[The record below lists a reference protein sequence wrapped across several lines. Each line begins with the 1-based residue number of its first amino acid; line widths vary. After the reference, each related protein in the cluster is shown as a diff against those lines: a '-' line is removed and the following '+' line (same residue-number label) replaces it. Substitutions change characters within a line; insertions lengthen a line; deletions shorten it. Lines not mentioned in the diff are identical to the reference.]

1 MKETLIKEITDT
13 CVIQSKSP
21 SRFVDI
27 TITEVDTKPFDPC
40 YKIKI
45 KTFSRAEEEKIL
57 EFSLEDKDK
66 LIDFK
71 NKISELVSQ
80 FE

>member
-21 SRFVDI
+21 TKFIDI
-27 TITEVDTKPFDPC
+27 IITKIETEPFDPC
-40 YKIKI
+40 YKFKI
-45 KTFSRAEEEKIL
+45 KSFNKTEEDNIL

-66 LIDFK
+66 LIDLK
-71 NKISELVSQ
+71 NKIVNLVNQ

>member
-1 MKETLIKEITDT
+1 MKETLIKEIVDT
-13 CVIQSKSP
+13 CVVQSKSP

-27 TITEVDTKPFDPC
+27 TITKVDTKPFDPC
-40 YKIKI
+40 YRIKMR
-45 KTFSRAEEEKIL
+45 TFSKAEEESIL

-71 NKISELVSQ
+71 NKIVSLIEQ
-80 FE
+80 IE

>member
-21 SRFVDI
+21 TKFVDI
-27 TITEVDTKPFDPC
+27 TIIKTETDPFDPC
-40 YKIKI
+40 YKFKI
-45 KTFSRAEEEKIL
+45 KTFNKMEEDNIL

-71 NKISELVSQ
+71 NKIIELVHQ